1 MIMKNTSSEILIKNM
16 VCNRCIL
23 AVEQLFSAL
32 QIPVQEV
39 KLGEVLLEKEV
50 NLKEISQL
58 KQELS
63 KVGFELIETRSE
75 KLIKD
80 IKRITIEYLNS
91 DYIQNKIPLSLFLTQ
106 YLSYDYS
113 YLSDLFSKKE
123 QKTIEQFF
131 ILQRIEKVKALILL
145 NHFTFSEI
153 AFQVGFSSVHH
164 MSSQFKKVTQM
175 TPSAFKTLERKPM
188 RAIDEI

>member
-1 MIMKNTSSEILIKNM
+1 MKNTSSKILIKNM
-16 VCNRCIL
+16 VCNRCIS
-23 AVEQLFSAL
+23 AVEQIFFAL
-32 QIPVQEV
+32 QIPIQEV
-39 KLGEVLLEKEV
+39 KLGEVLLEKEL

-75 KLIKD
+75 KLIED

-123 QKTIEQFF
+123 HKTIEQFF
-131 ILQRIEKVKALILL
+131 IFQRIEKVKALILL
-145 NHFTFSEI
+145 NQFTFSEI

-175 TPSAFKTLERKPM
+175 TPSAFKRLERKPM

>member
-1 MIMKNTSSEILIKNM
+1 MKNTSSKILIKNM
-16 VCNRCIL
+16 VCNRCIS
-23 AVEQLFSAL
+23 AVEQIFFAL
-32 QIPVQEV
+32 QIPIQEV
-39 KLGEVLLEKEV
+39 KLGEVLLEKEL

-58 KQELS
+58 KQKLS
-63 KVGFELIETRSE
+63 NVGFELIETRSE
-75 KLIKD
+75 KLIED

-91 DYIQNKIPLSLFLTQ
+91 DNIQNKIPLSLFLTQ
-106 YLSYDYS
+106 QLSYDYS

-123 QKTIEQFF
+123 HKTIEQFF
-131 ILQRIEKVKALILL
+131 IFQRIEKVKALILL
-145 NHFTFSEI
+145 NQFTFSEI

-175 TPSAFKTLERKPM
+175 TPSAFKRLERKPM

>member
-1 MIMKNTSSEILIKNM
+1 MKNTSSKILIKNM
-16 VCNRCIL
+16 VCNRCIS

-39 KLGEVLLEKEV
+39 KLGEVLLEKELK
-50 NLKEISQL
+50 LKEISQL

-75 KLIKD
+75 KLIED

-123 QKTIEQFF
+123 HKTIEQFF
-131 ILQRIEKVKALILL
+131 IFQRIEKVKALIQL
-145 NHFTFSEI
+145 NQYTFSEI

>member
-1 MIMKNTSSEILIKNM
+1 M
-16 VCNRCIL
+16 VCNRCIS

-39 KLGEVLLEKEV
+39 KLGEVLLEKELK
-50 NLKEISQL
+50 LKEISQL

-75 KLIKD
+75 KLIED

-106 YLSYDYS
+106 HLSYDYS

-123 QKTIEQFF
+123 HKTIEQFF
-131 ILQRIEKVKALILL
+131 IFQRIEKVKALILL
-145 NHFTFSEI
+145 NQFTFSEI

-175 TPSAFKTLERKPM
+175 TPSAFKRLERKPM